1 MYRIIL
7 SKQYK
12 RAVKKII
19 KSGNCNIFEI
29 QKVINIIASGGKL
42 DTKYRDH
49 ALKGNMSQYRECH
62 IQGDL
67 LLIYCLNNNELIL
80 LLINIG
86 NHSELF
92 S

>member
-49 ALKGNMSQYRECH
+49 ALKQAV
-62 IQGDL
+62 
-67 LLIYCLNNNELIL
+67 
-80 LLINIG
+80 
-86 NHSELF
+86 
-92 S
+92 